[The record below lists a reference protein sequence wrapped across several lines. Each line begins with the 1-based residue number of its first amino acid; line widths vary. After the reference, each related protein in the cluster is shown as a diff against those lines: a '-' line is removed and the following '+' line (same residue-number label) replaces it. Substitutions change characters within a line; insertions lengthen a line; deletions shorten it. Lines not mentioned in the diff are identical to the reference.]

1 MRGIIIRWCSKLKKI
16 LGNMLEVGLMESD
29 LFLIGLLIFIA
40 INYKWILGIGIFN
53 WTTLILHNIL

>member
-1 MRGIIIRWCSKLKKI
+1 MVK
-16 LGNMLEVGLMESD
+16 VGLMESD

-40 INYKWILGIGIFN
+40 NNYKWISGIGIFN

>member
-16 LGNMLEVGLMESD
+16 LGNMIKVGLMESG
-29 LFLIGLLIFIA
+29 LFLIGLPVFIA
-40 INYKWILGIGIFN
+40 NSYKWISGIDIFN